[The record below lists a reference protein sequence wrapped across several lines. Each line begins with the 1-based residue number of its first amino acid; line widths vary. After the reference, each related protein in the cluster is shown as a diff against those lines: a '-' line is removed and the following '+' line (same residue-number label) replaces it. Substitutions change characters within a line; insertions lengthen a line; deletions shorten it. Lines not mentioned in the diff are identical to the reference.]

1 MLKWYNDCFVQNSMK
16 KSFEKIKGEINAG
29 TCKSTVNL
37 IVVSLNKEDVFD
49 ILNMK
54 ELKYEGKQA
63 EEGYDGNIYVVGIAK
78 SRDDAK
84 ELAGSIISSYYTQ
97 RGTLDVRSF
106 FEDKK
111 NEFN

>member
-29 TCKSTVNL
+29 TCKSTVHL

-54 ELKYEGKQA
+54 ELK
-63 EEGYDGNIYVVGIAK
+63 
-78 SRDDAK
+78 
-84 ELAGSIISSYYTQ
+84 
-97 RGTLDVRSF
+97 
-106 FEDKK
+106 
-111 NEFN
+111 